1 MSGKDDVRDP
11 SADGG
16 LDRIEV
22 EDPGETLEAALE
34 EEERTAIGEM
44 EDKLRSVERD
54 LKDLKDR
61 HVRKLAEF
69 DNMRKR
75 TEREKTEYF
84 RLALLDLARGF
95 LPIVDD
101 LERAMSHASAEE
113 RSSDFGQGIGLIRRQ
128 ILDLWRRHGLE
139 EVDTSGEF
147 DPNVHEAVATEE
159 SDELPPNTIVEVLRR
174 GYLLNDKLVQ
184 PALVKVAVRRSEAG
198 KARTS
203 GGGA

>member
-1 MSGKDDVRDP
+1 MSGEDDIRDP
-11 SADGG
+11 SVPLGA
-16 LDRIEV
+16 DRIEV

-34 EEERTAIGEM
+34 EEERSAIAAM
-44 EDKLRSVERD
+44 EGKLRSVERD
-54 LKDLKDR
+54 LTELKDR

-128 ILDLWRRHGLE
+128 IVDLWRRHGLE
-139 EVDTSGEF
+139 EVDTSGGF

-159 SDELPPNTIVEVLRR
+159 TDELPPNTIVEVLRR

-184 PALVKVAVRRSEAG
+184 PALVKVAVRRNEAG
-198 KARTS
+198 QARTS
-203 GGGA
+203 GGGT

>member
-1 MSGKDDVRDP
+1 MSGEDDIRDP
-11 SADGG
+11 SVPGSAD
-16 LDRIEV
+16 LIEV

-34 EEERTAIGEM
+34 EEERSAIAAM

-54 LKDLKDR
+54 LTELKDR

-128 ILDLWRRHGLE
+128 IVDLWRRHGLE
-139 EVDTSGEF
+139 EVDTSGGF

-159 SDELPPNTIVEVLRR
+159 TDELPPNTIVEVLRR

-184 PALVKVAVRRSEAG
+184 PALVKVAVRRNEAG
-198 KARTS
+198 PARTS